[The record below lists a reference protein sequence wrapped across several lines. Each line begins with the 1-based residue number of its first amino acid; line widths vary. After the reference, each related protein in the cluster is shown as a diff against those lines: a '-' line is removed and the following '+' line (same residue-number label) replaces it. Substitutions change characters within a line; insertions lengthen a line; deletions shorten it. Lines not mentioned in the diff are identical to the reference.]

1 MQVIRFE
8 GKGDTTVIRRGEI
21 SDPLPDN
28 DQALIEIKTF
38 ALNRADILQRKGL
51 YPPPPGES
59 DIPGLEAAG
68 VVISAPAGSTFKK
81 GDRVMTLLGSGGYA
95 EKVAVSPLL
104 MMPIPEVLSFE
115 EAAAIPEAFLTAH
128 HNLFTLGEIKVNGR
142 ALVHAGASGVGTAAI
157 QLLKERQVQTFVTV
171 GSDDKAVFCEKLGE
185 GKVIA
190 INYKNEDFSERIAA
204 ATNGQGV
211 DVILDCIGGSY
222 FEKNTKSLS
231 LGGRL
236 VSIGTMG
243 GNKAEL
249 NFGLLLSR
257 RIRVIG
263 STLRALPLP
272 DKALIVKRFSE
283 TSLNHFPRRTY
294 RPIIHQVFTS
304 DSIVDAHHA
313 MESNQNTGKI
323 IVRW

>member
-1 MQVIRFE
+1 MRVIRYQ
-8 GKGDTTVIRRGEI
+8 GTGDTSVIQRGEI
-21 SDPLPDN
+21 SDPSPQK
-28 DQALIEIKTF
+28 DQILIEVKAF

-68 VVISAPAGSTFKK
+68 VVLFSPPDSNFKK

-104 MMPIPEVLSFE
+104 AMPIPENLSFE

-128 HNLFTLGEIKVNGR
+128 HNLFTLGEVKQNGS

-157 QLLKERQVQTFVTV
+157 QLLKAHQVRTFVTV
-171 GSDDKAVFCEKLGE
+171 GSDEKVAFCETLG
-185 GKVIA
+185 GGFVTA
-190 INYKNEDFSERIAA
+190 INYKTADFADAISK
-204 ATNGQGV
+204 ATSGAGV
-211 DVILDCIGGSY
+211 DAILDCIGGSY
-222 FEKNTKSLS
+222 FEKNVKSLS

-243 GNKAEL
+243 GTKAEL
-249 NFGLLLSR
+249 NFGLLLAR
-257 RIRVIG
+257 RVRVIG
-263 STLRALPLP
+263 STLRSLPLAE
-272 DKALIVKRFSE
+272 KAQVVKRFSD
-283 TSLNHFPRRTY
+283 TSLNNFARRTY

-313 MESNQNTGKI
+313 METNQNTGKI